1 MIRERLW
8 PEAVD
13 PVELLELYRLLS
25 GRQNELGVGLLR
37 LLSRIEH
44 YLYERLSIEE
54 IEAQLK
60 KAELAKGWLIL
71 LYHRFDENPT
81 AQTFVT
87 PARFALVLKWLSRL
101 ETHFPRAS
109 AVALSGM
116 RPVECEWA
124 LREAGAIHV
133 ARTVRQLPTVM
144 QIVAQHSH
152 QLPQE
157 RIGVAERILADLP
170 WGD

>member
-54 IEAQLK
+54 IEAIV
-60 KAELAKGWLIL
+60 EIGP
-71 LYHRFDENPT
+71 ES
-81 AQTFVT
+81 V
-87 PARFALVLKWLSRL
+87 
-101 ETHFPRAS
+101 E
-109 AVALSGM
+109 ALSKK
-116 RPVECEWA
+116 
-124 LREAGAIHV
+124 L
-133 ARTVRQLPTVM
+133 
-144 QIVAQHSH
+144 
-152 QLPQE
+152 
-157 RIGVAERILADLP
+157 
-170 WGD
+170 

>member
-1 MIRERLW
+1 MTTVQLIVCEQTCRWAGGMRLLLGHRETDDGIAAIRECRNLEECNGMLTRW
-8 PEAVD
+8 PSSLVAV
-13 PVELLELYRLLS
+13 E
-25 GRQNELGVGLLR
+25 
-37 LLSRIEH
+37 
-44 YLYERLSIEE
+44 
-54 IEAQLK
+54 
-60 KAELAKGWLIL
+60 
-71 LYHRFDENPT
+71 
-81 AQTFVT
+81 VT